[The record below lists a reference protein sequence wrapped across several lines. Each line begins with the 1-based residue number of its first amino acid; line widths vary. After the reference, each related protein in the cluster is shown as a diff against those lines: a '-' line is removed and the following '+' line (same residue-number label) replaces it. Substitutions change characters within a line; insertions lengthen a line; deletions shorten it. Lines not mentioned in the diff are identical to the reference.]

1 MQVCSWLSHTSTI
14 HSVPSIEEDTQYV
27 STSSPFSRA
36 PLAFYLALSQSKHDV
51 KNCFHVLHAT
61 KDFLGR
67 KDFIFGQMPVLSF
80 FIKQMES
87 SNQNLNCF
95 VQPICDFE
103 SDLKLTKV
111 NGSLFTE
118 FYGIQTVPWGGKL
131 LNTQHTSL
139 LQATEHLHSRSPS
152 LVRARCE
159 DMRDVSG
166 THSSLQTSLVNGNSL
181 SLKFQ
186 RH

>member
-1 MQVCSWLSHTSTI
+1 MHVCSWLNHTSI
-14 HSVPSIEEDTQYV
+14 ICSVPSIEEDTWYV
-27 STSSPFSRA
+27 SSSSPFSRA
-36 PLAFYLALSQSKHDV
+36 PLAFYLALRQSKHDV

-67 KDFIFGQMPVLSF
+67 EDFIFGQMPVLSF

-95 VQPICDFE
+95 VKPICDFE
-103 SDLKLTKV
+103 SDLKLTKL

-118 FYGIQTVPWGGKL
+118 FCGIQTVPWGEKM

-139 LQATEHLHSRSPS
+139 LQATEHLHGRSPS

-159 DMRDVSG
+159 DTMDVSR
-166 THSSLQTSLVNGNSL
+166 TRSSLQTSLVNGNSL
-181 SLKFQ
+181 SLNFQ